1 MACKGKKRKQCLTNL
16 SEVVIIKSKITISE
30 FVKVLRDIKEVVADY
45 AIIGGT
51 MAVLTAIIK
60 PFICWK
66 KTVRDLILSF
76 LGSMLCG
83 LLLEYWEIPYAVK
96 VGISG
101 TCGLFAVKIYE
112 VIESILQRIKENPDK
127 IIDKLEKQ
135 RLQPPDYLV
144 VFV

>member
-1 MACKGKKRKQCLTNL
+1 M
-16 SEVVIIKSKITISE
+16 
-30 FVKVLRDIKEVVADY
+30 RDIEEVVADY

-51 MAVLTAIIK
+51 MAVLTTIIK
-60 PFICWK
+60 HFICWK
-66 KTVRDLILSF
+66 KTIRDLVLSF

-127 IIDKLEKQ
+127 VIDKLK
-135 RLQPPDYLV
+135 D
-144 VFV
+144 

>member
-1 MACKGKKRKQCLTNL
+1 M
-16 SEVVIIKSKITISE
+16 
-30 FVKVLRDIKEVVADY
+30 LRDIEEVVADY

-51 MAVLTAIIK
+51 MAVLTTIIK

-66 KTVRDLILSF
+66 KTIRDLVLSF

-83 LLLEYWEIPYAVK
+83 LMLECWEIQYAVK

-127 IIDKLEKQ
+127 VIDKLK
-135 RLQPPDYLV
+135 D
-144 VFV
+144 

>member
-1 MACKGKKRKQCLTNL
+1 MA
-16 SEVVIIKSKITISE
+16 IIKSKITISE
-30 FVKVLRDIKEVVADY
+30 FVEVLRDIKEVVTDY

-66 KTVRDLILSF
+66 RTVRDLVLSF

-112 VIESILQRIKENPDK
+112 VIEAILQRIKENPDEV
-127 IIDKLEKQ
+127 IDKLSK
-135 RLQPPDYLV
+135 
-144 VFV
+144 

>member
-1 MACKGKKRKQCLTNL
+1 MTNL
-16 SEVVIIKSKITISE
+16 SEVVIIKSKITVLE
-30 FVKVLRDIKEVVADY
+30 FIKVLWDIKEVVIDY
-45 AIIGGT
+45 AIIGGA
-51 MAVLTAIIK
+51 MAILTALIK

-66 KTVRDLILSF
+66 KTVRDLVLSF

-112 VIESILQRIKENPDK
+112 VIESILQRVKENPDK
-127 IIDKLEKQ
+127 IIDKIKK
-135 RLQPPDYLV
+135 
-144 VFV
+144 

>member
-1 MACKGKKRKQCLTNL
+1 M
-16 SEVVIIKSKITISE
+16 
-30 FVKVLRDIKEVVADY
+30 LRDIKEVIADY

-112 VIESILQRIKENPDK
+112 VIEAILQRIKENPEEV
-127 IIDKLEKQ
+127 IDKLSK
-135 RLQPPDYLV
+135 
-144 VFV
+144 